1 MMNWNE
7 FQHAC
12 KNAIKN
18 EGVTNVKNER
28 IAHLLLC
35 RTFGDRKQAYNK
47 YKKEV

>member
-1 MMNWNE
+1 MTWNE

-18 EGVTNVKNER
+18 EGVTGIKNER

-35 RTFGDRKQAYNK
+35 RASGDRKKAYK
-47 YKKEV
+47 IYKEV